1 MRRCSHS
8 PPSHHLPCS
17 AGQGCAAAYPHLYPA
32 LPYSAGVAAAA
43 TVCAPPFALTP
54 PFALSLL
61 APPAPFG
68 RLEGHAVAYLHLC
81 PTLPYSAGVVAAA
94 PVHAAA
100 VLPLLAPLPYSGL
113 RVARCGYSYSKGL
126 TLLPHSSGAVAHSA
140 AGTPPPLAPLLA
152 LAPLASLAL
161 LGRLGL
167 RCGVPSLISRL
178 ALLGRFGC
186 RRSHRPRLRYRARFT
201 CLRGPR
207 CGVLS
212 FMSRLALLGRCGF
225 AAARAAARAATRAS
239 PVLLAG

>member
-1 MRRCSHS
+1 M
-8 PPSHHLPCS
+8 
-17 AGQGCAAAYPHLYPA
+17 
-32 LPYSAGVAAAA
+32 AAAA

-81 PTLPYSAGVVAAA
+81 PTLPYAAGVVAAA
-94 PVHAAA
+94 PVYAAA

-140 AGTPPPLAPLLA
+140 AGTPPPLAPPLA

-186 RRSHRPRLRYRARFT
+186 SRSHRPRLRYRARFT

-212 FMSRLALLGRCGF
+212 CMSRLALLGRCGF

>member
-1 MRRCSHS
+1 MFRSSCPLRRWHRRRRLRRCSHS

-54 PFALSLL
+54 PFALSPL

-68 RLEGHAVAYLHLC
+68 RLEGRAVAYLHLC
-81 PTLPYSAGVVAAA
+81 PTLPYSADVVAAA

-126 TLLPHSSGAVAHSA
+126 TLPPHSSGAVAHSA

-152 LAPLASLAL
+152 LAPPRITCPARQVRAALRRALAYIPPCLARQVWLPPLAPSSLAL
-161 LGRLGL
+161 SR
-167 RCGVPSLISRL
+167 SLHL
-178 ALLGRFGC
+178 
-186 RRSHRPRLRYRARFT
+186 P
-201 CLRGPR
+201 
-207 CGVLS
+207 
-212 FMSRLALLGRCGF
+212 
-225 AAARAAARAATRAS
+225 
-239 PVLLAG
+239 